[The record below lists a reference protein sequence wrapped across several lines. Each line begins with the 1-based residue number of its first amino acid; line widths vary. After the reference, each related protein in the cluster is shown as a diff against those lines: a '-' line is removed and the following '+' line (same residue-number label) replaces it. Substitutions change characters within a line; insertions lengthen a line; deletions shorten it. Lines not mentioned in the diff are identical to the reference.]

1 LQVEVVACVGE
12 GEEVE
17 GDVPALVAEVVA
29 GPAGML

>member
-1 LQVEVVACVGE
+1 MQVEVVACV

-29 GPAGML
+29 VGPAGML